1 MRILVIARSDC
12 PTELEFYKIKREC
25 LKVILSISCL
35 FGPSF
40 MQCHS
45 YVRFTKQLNS
55 LNNLCPFDRSY

>member
-1 MRILVIARSDC
+1 MAQSDY

-25 LKVILSISCL
+25 LKMILFISCL

-45 YVRFTKQLNS
+45 YVRLTKQLNS
-55 LNNLCPFDRSY
+55 LNNLCPFGRSY